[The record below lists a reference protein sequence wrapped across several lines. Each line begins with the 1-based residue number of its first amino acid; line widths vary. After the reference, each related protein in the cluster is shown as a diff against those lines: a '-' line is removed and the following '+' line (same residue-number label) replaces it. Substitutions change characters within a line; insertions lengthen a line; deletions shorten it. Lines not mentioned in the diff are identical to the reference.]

1 MNLKLPIFFLLLS
14 HIFISSQITIQGVVK
29 NEENK
34 NLSYCAIGIK
44 DTKIGAITNENGYY
58 KITIPDEFQ
67 NKSIVFKSEGY
78 LEKNLNLAELKSN
91 ANVYLEYKTSNIQ
104 EVILKAKKLKEKT
117 LGEKSRPLKNS
128 PSNNSPIYLVWK

>member
-67 NKSIVFKSEGY
+67 NKSIVFKSRR
-78 LEKNLNLAELKSN
+78 LFRKKS
-91 ANVYLEYKTSNIQ
+91 
-104 EVILKAKKLKEKT
+104 
-117 LGEKSRPLKNS
+117 
-128 PSNNSPIYLVWK
+128 